1 MYEFQFKIM
10 QFITYEIT
18 HNLAYEESQA
28 NNVVFESRD
37 KKYFS
42 FLYKKVLMCCDSFY
56 FHIKYVQHKIIFH
69 YTVPI

>member
-28 NNVVFESRD
+28 NNVVFQSGD
-37 KKYFS
+37 K
-42 FLYKKVLMCCDSFY
+42 
-56 FHIKYVQHKIIFH
+56 
-69 YTVPI
+69 